1 MKRRAGIAQALLN
14 DPKFLIVDEPTAG
27 LDPEERIRFRNLLSS
42 LGGNRVVLLSTHIV
56 EDIAQ
61 TCQNIAMMRSG
72 QVIFQGTLLGLIQ
85 EARQKVWTVTT
96 NGPLQQDGQNFVIVS
111 TLNTGIAMQY
121 RIVGTPPAHL
131 QAVPVEPGLE
141 DGYVWL
147 MHSPVRQSSLTE
159 TRF

>member
-1 MKRRAGIAQALLN
+1 M
-14 DPKFLIVDEPTAG
+14 
-27 LDPEERIRFRNLLSS
+27 
-42 LGGNRVVLLSTHIV
+42 
-56 EDIAQ
+56 
-61 TCQNIAMMRSG
+61 G
-72 QVIFQGTLLGLIQ
+72 QVHTLLGLIQ

-121 RIVGTPPAHL
+121 RIVGTPPAYL